1 MNTTAS
7 HFAKI
12 LYSTEDFLPRK
23 FEEDLVA
30 IMSDNAFNMHDFMF
44 DIRTGLNELLNEFE
58 QDVSTDNE
66 ERVIQVKGV
75 FEKIEICKR
84 LGFRDEIILMALSSI
99 SSSLSEN
106 RTLLADK
113 PELVIRMLA
122 INTIRMANRNYTHI
136 GTDALGLALI
146 NTFPIVTIE
155 SAKLKNGHLRLL
167 FKCTDRAD
175 YLGLM
180 DNEGKRATLDQEF
193 SL

>member
-1 MNTTAS
+1 MNTAAS

-12 LYSTEDFLPRK
+12 LYNDVDFVPRK

-30 IMSDNAFNMHDFMF
+30 IMSDKAFNMSDLMF

-58 QDVSTDNE
+58 QDVANDNE
-66 ERVIQVKGV
+66 ERATQVKGV
-75 FEKIEICKR
+75 FEKIEICNR
-84 LGFRDEIILMALSSI
+84 LGFRDEIVLMALSSL
-99 SSSLSEN
+99 SSTLSEH
-106 RTLLADK
+106 RTLLADH
-113 PELVIRMLA
+113 PEQVIRLLA
-122 INTIRMANRNYTHI
+122 RNTIRMASRNYAHV

-146 NTFPIVTIE
+146 NTFPLPNIE
-155 SAKLKNGHLRLL
+155 AAKLKTGHLRLL

-180 DNEGKRATLDQEF
+180 DNEGKRATLDQEI